1 MSSVEASGERSIAI
15 GRDAIH
21 SIFATGDH
29 NQFFV
34 GDYQRLAEAYLRPW
48 PVFDRVQ
55 LDRFT
60 GRGWLVSQVD
70 DFLTCYDRGVFV
82 LEAEAGLGKT
92 AFLAHLT
99 QQRGYIHHFV
109 ELARGL
115 DGVAPGLKSL
125 AAQLVRA
132 WELNPYTAEA
142 VLPGSAARPE
152 FLQNLLKE
160 AADRRDRTKPGE
172 KIVLVVDALDEAGTP
187 APGQNVLGLPRI
199 LPEGVYLVVSQRP
212 VEVSLRV
219 EAPREVVRIEAQGRD
234 NLADMGEFLEQAAG
248 WPGVKKALD
257 ASRIPPAQF
266 VATLLDKSQ
275 GVWIYL
281 HYVLAE
287 IKTGRRTPL
296 TLEDLPQGLW
306 QYYAGFWNQWRRDHE
321 DAWDALHLPLLSTL
335 AAAQEGLTFEM
346 LSALD
351 GVASD
356 PTALKRLRRV
366 LDTEWS
372 PYLAAASAGS
382 GSARAYRFY
391 HASLREF
398 FGGAIDTAHLTWTEQ
413 TFVEELAEA
422 TGQAHARIADVFV
435 RRWGGGMPV
444 CRPCRRSPRPVSTPW
459 TAMVCI
465 TWPRTWKPLGGRTT
479 SIVLC
484 GWSGATIRESRRV
497 PVSRTRGTRCTS
509 GWATP
514 RAT

>member
-1 MSSVEASGERSIAI
+1 MA
-15 GRDAIH
+15 
-21 SIFATGDH
+21 
-29 NQFFV
+29 
-34 GDYQRLAEAYLRPW
+34 
-48 PVFDRVQ
+48 
-55 LDRFT
+55 
-60 GRGWLVSQVD
+60 
-70 DFLTCYDRGVFV
+70 
-82 LEAEAGLGKT
+82 
-92 AFLAHLT
+92 
-99 QQRGYIHHFV
+99 
-109 ELARGL
+109 
-115 DGVAPGLKSL
+115 
-125 AAQLVRA
+125 
-132 WELNPYTAEA
+132 
-142 VLPGSAARPE
+142 
-152 FLQNLLKE
+152 
-160 AADRRDRTKPGE
+160 
-172 KIVLVVDALDEAGTP
+172 
-187 APGQNVLGLPRI
+187 
-199 LPEGVYLVVSQRP
+199 
-212 VEVSLRV
+212 
-219 EAPREVVRIEAQGRD
+219 
-234 NLADMGEFLEQAAG
+234 
-248 WPGVKKALD
+248 GVKKALD

-266 VATLLDKSQ
+266 IATLLEKSQ

-287 IKTGRRTPL
+287 IETGRRTPL

-306 QYYAGFWNQWRRDHE
+306 QYYARFWNQWRRDHE

-372 PYLAAASAGS
+372 PYLATASAAS

-398 FGGAIDTAHLTWTEQ
+398 FGGAIDTARLTWPEQ

-435 RRWGGGMPV
+435 RRWGGWDAGLPALQTIAPT
-444 CRPCRRSPRPVSTPW
+444 RLDTW
-459 TAMVCI
+459 TAMVCV
-465 TWPRTWKPLGGRTT
+465 TWPRTWKPLVGRTT
-479 SIVLC
+479 FIILC
-484 GWSGATIRESRRV
+484 GWSGATIREIRRV